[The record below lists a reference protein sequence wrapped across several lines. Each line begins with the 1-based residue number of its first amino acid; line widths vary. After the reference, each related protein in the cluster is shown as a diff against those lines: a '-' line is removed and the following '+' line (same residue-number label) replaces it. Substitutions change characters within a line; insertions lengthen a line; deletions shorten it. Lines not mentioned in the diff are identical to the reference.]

1 MSISGSLPPKH
12 YTMAELK
19 SKVLNKGLSQTSVY
33 LVNISSPN
41 SDITSFIRGQRN
53 LNYDGEIL
61 NLLCCDASLPGTSLA
76 THEVNN
82 DHSGVT
88 EKMAYRRIY
97 DDSIDLSFYVDGEY
111 KVLSYFDSWMD
122 FITGEG
128 ITMTTDEY
136 INNDAYY
143 RMIYP
148 SKYKTNIY
156 LTKFE
161 KDYKQSQQAL
171 SYVFVDAFPT
181 NVVSMPISYESSNIL
196 KCTVSFS
203 YTRYV
208 RKPGLVS
215 TSGYTLPQTPS
226 SQAASNSPGN
236 PELRVAAAAPG
247 GSVGSD
253 GFYNTPGGGTGTSVG
268 SDGFFNTPGG
278 GTGTSVGSDGF
289 VNI

>member
-1 MSISGSLPPKH
+1 MSISGSSPPKH

-41 SDITSFIRGQRN
+41 SDITNFIKTTRG
-53 LNYDGEIL
+53 LSYDGEIL
-61 NLLCCDASLPGTSLA
+61 NLLCCDASLPGTSVA

-97 DDSIDLSFYVDGEY
+97 DESIDLSFYVDGEY

-122 FITGEG
+122 YITGQG
-128 ITMTTDEY
+128 TTLKQDLY
-136 INNDAYY
+136 KRNDAYY
-143 RMIYP
+143 RMNWP
-148 SKYKTNIY
+148 SVYKSNIY

-208 RKPGLVS
+208 RKSGLIT
-215 TSGYTLPQTPS
+215 TSGYTAPSTPA
-226 SQAASNSPGN
+226 SQAAANSPGN
-236 PELRVAAAAPG
+236 PELRTAAAAPG

-253 GFYNTPGGGTGTSVG
+253 GFYNTPGGGTGASVG

-278 GTGTSVGSDGF
+278 GTGTSIGSDGF